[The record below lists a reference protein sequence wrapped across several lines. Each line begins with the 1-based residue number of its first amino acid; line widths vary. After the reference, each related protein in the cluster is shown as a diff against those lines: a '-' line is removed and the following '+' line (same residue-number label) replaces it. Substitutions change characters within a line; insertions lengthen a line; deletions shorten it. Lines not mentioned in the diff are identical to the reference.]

1 MEPHRAAKT
10 IVPALEVGFAAY
22 FALAIVMAMKNGHW
36 VSLPF
41 LLLFFLGYAYVGL
54 LSLRQTS

>member
-1 MEPHRAAKT
+1 
-10 IVPALEVGFAAY
+10 
-22 FALAIVMAMKNGHW
+22 MAMKNGHW